1 MGGELEGEWVYVY
14 IWLRAFAVPW
24 KSPESITTV
33 LVGYTP
39 GWNKKLKNWVPV
51 LVLWDSMKKGM
62 EDSLAE
68 GVAHNLV
75 LVLLVIHIQYFKKHF
90 LLYYFVN
97 NYSGNK

>member
-1 MGGELEGEWVYVY
+1 
-14 IWLRAFAVPW
+14 
-24 KSPESITTV
+24 
-33 LVGYTP
+33 
-39 GWNKKLKNWVPV
+39 
-51 LVLWDSMKKGM
+51 MKKGM

-75 LVLLVIHIQYFKKHF
+75 LVLLVIHIQYFKKQF